1 MTVTGHSD
9 AHFGNVFLEEQED
22 YLYFDPAFA
31 GNHAPLLDIIKPL
44 FHNVFAA
51 WMYFPQEIA
60 RELKLSVTIRDT
72 NIYVE
77 HNYDLAPVRR
87 AIFHTKL
94 EYLLAPLLQMLVS
107 RNALPEDWIEIVP
120 LALMCWQLLADH
132 HEEGEV
138 DGLGLFRGEVRRI
151 PHGPKIPHM
160 GWNTVTSLREGLPI
174 FADIPPNAYFYFAHS
189 YYVEPQDRQG
199 VAAMTD
205 YGSPYCSVIVG
216 EHVWGTQ
223 FHPEKSGA
231 AGLQL
236 LRNFMKWV
244 RK

>member
-1 MTVTGHSD
+1 MIAIIDYGAGNIRSIEKALEYVGAQVQVTS
-9 AHFGNVFLEEQED
+9 
-22 YLYFDPAFA
+22 DPAVVA
-31 GNHAPLLDIIKPL
+31 NAHAIVLPGVGSGGAAMARMTERGLDEAIRQATQQGKPFL
-44 FHNVFAA
+44 GICLG
-51 WMYFPQEIA
+51 M
-60 RELKLSVTIRDT
+60 
-72 NIYVE
+72 
-77 HNYDLAPVRR
+77 
-87 AIFHTKL
+87 
-94 EYLLAPLLQMLVS
+94 
-107 RNALPEDWIEIVP
+107 
-120 LALMCWQLLADH
+120 QLLADH
-132 HEEGEV
+132 HAEGEV

-244 RK
+244 KGVKGVKD